1 MVIRR
6 KYSYPYVYHCFISS
20 NCLHETEILFL
31 SKKRFI
37 IGKFQKKFDKSNTIS
52 IDVDKSIYI
61 HYTEA
66 CVKKFVNILLR
77 FFNAIFENYSQL
89 MSETL
94 CDGVKITKTIN
105 QCVKIE
111 KKNLETNDFKVIAV
125 IPTILDLKEFLIV
138 IRRQFLFP
146 IWSCPNDKEIVEKL
160 VTKCIESKKDIF
172 DAFKSLELCEILQTI
187 DKESKDILHRNR
199 LYFEICQNLEF
210 LQLWHNLIPF
220 RDKKKDL
227 KSKSTQTASS
237 ELPSISK
244 NKNPLIPD
252 KTVPKD
258 ALVINSEN
266 V

>member
-1 MVIRR
+1 MGIWR

-187 DKESKDILHRNR
+187 DKESKDILHRNC

-220 RDKKKDL
+220 KDKKKDL

>member
-1 MVIRR
+1 M
-6 KYSYPYVYHCFISS
+6 
-20 NCLHETEILFL
+20 
-31 SKKRFI
+31 
-37 IGKFQKKFDKSNTIS
+37 
-52 IDVDKSIYI
+52 
-61 HYTEA
+61 
-66 CVKKFVNILLR
+66 
-77 FFNAIFENYSQL
+77 
-89 MSETL
+89 
-94 CDGVKITKTIN
+94 
-105 QCVKIE
+105 
-111 KKNLETNDFKVIAV
+111 
-125 IPTILDLKEFLIV
+125 
-138 IRRQFLFP
+138 
-146 IWSCPNDKEIVEKL
+146 
-160 VTKCIESKKDIF
+160 
-172 DAFKSLELCEILQTI
+172 ELCEILQTI

-220 RDKKKDL
+220 KDKKKDL